1 MEAIANHNN
10 IKHDYL
16 FKSEALIPSSL
27 AATPIFS
34 PVERKM
40 TQTKEMF
47 DFELVRTKSERI
59 TFSGWKLDLQR
70 DYPLFHTI
78 MRQKQ
83 ITGCKKFSISEY
95 EIIKS
100 LGIQNRK
107 SNKADI
113 DNRIKKMMSCFFQ
126 IEKFNKDGEITSK
139 IYSNLINRVEWNIQN
154 KEFLIEI
161 SEDLFN
167 AEQTVD
173 YEVLNLD
180 VFSSIK
186 SQYARALFLFYE
198 TFKFINQESVNFS
211 MEKLAFRLGKNNMS
225 TKYINQA
232 IKKANI
238 ELVEKKYL
246 KNVEYFQSKNN
257 TTMCKITRNIQK

>member
-1 MEAIANHNN
+1 MDTIVNHDN
-10 IKHDYL
+10 IKHEYL
-16 FKSEALIPSSL
+16 FKGEALIPSSL

-40 TQTKEMF
+40 IQTKEMF
-47 DFELVRTKSERI
+47 EFEIARTKKERV
-59 TFSGWKLDLQR
+59 TFSGWKLDLHR

-78 MRQKQ
+78 MRKKQTTGLQK
-83 ITGCKKFSISEY
+83 FEISEQ
-95 EIIKS
+95 EITKS

-107 SNKADI
+107 SNKKDI

-126 IEKFNKDGEITSK
+126 IEKFNSKGEMVQK
-139 IYSNLINRVEWNIQN
+139 IYSNLINRVEWKIEE
-154 KEFLIEI
+154 KIFEIEI
-161 SEDLFN
+161 SKDLFN

-173 YEVLNLD
+173 YEVLNLE
-180 VFSSIK
+180 VFSDLK

-211 MEKLAFRLGKNNMS
+211 MEKLGVRLGKNNMLP
-225 TKYINQA
+225 KHLNQA
-232 IKKANI
+232 IKKANT

-246 KNVEYFQSKNN
+246 KKIEYFQSQNN
-257 TTMCKITRNIQK
+257 ISMCKITR